1 MAGPRPPGVP
11 GSGSSN
17 HNGPNNSN
25 SNSSSSNNAN
35 SSAAAAATARIKD
48 VWADNL
54 EQEFAYIRAA
64 IDQEPGYKFVAMDTE
79 FPGVVARPIGSF
91 KGSSDY
97 HYQTLRCNVD
107 LLRIIQ
113 LGLTLADENGQLAP
127 GVCTWQ
133 FHFKFSV
140 NDDMYAPESIDLLVK
155 SGINFKRHEDH
166 GISVEHF
173 GELLISSGLVLL
185 NDVQWISFHSGYDF
199 GYLLKIVSC
208 APLPPTEAEF
218 FEVLK
223 IWFPCVWD
231 IKYLMKS
238 CKTLKGG
245 LQEVAD
251 DLQVARIGPQH
262 QAGSDSLLTSS
273 TFFKMR
279 AKFFENQIDPKY
291 MNVLYGLNSGSSTSN
306 SFSHPREHNGAVHYP
321 TTGLTS
327 SPAPL
332 AQAASSAIAILSPS
346 PKNNPAAATKA

>member
-1 MAGPRPPGVP
+1 MVGHALGPPPGV
-11 GSGSSN
+11 N
-17 HNGPNNSN
+17 TNNNSIN
-25 SNSSSSNNAN
+25 TTNG
-35 SSAAAAATARIKD
+35 SAHGGTNRIKD

-64 IDQEPGYKFVAMDTE
+64 IDQDPGYKFVAMDTE

-166 GISVEHF
+166 GINVEHF

-185 NDVQWISFHSGYDF
+185 DDVQWISFHSGYDF

-279 AKFFENQIDPKY
+279 SKFFENQIDSKY
-291 MNVLYGLNSGSSTSN
+291 MNVLYGLNSGSSTTS
-306 SFSHPREHNGAVHYP
+306 SFASSSHHHHPREHNGAVHYP

-327 SPAPL
+327 SPAAPL

-346 PKNNPAAATKA
+346 PKYNPAKTSA